1 MGLTTLPEYMNR
13 LPVDLAAA
21 AAAALAAPADDP
33 CQEHRKAASSWPAV
47 TAALRMNRLGI
58 RLDGEDAAAGG
69 VVIDRVE

>member
-13 LPVDLAAA
+13 LPDLAAA